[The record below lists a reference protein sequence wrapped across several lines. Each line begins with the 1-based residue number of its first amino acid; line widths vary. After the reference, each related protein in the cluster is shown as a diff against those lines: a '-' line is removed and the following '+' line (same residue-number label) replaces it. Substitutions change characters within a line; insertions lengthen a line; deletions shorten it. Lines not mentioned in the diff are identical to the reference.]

1 MQLNFI
7 NNQTQIKPV
16 SFGCD
21 NCNHH
26 PISKT
31 LLKDEFVKTAD
42 SPNKFKKSYEY
53 AKNACMAR
61 LQEKDPF
68 EYSVAI
74 DKDGNIL
81 YENPGEKYHCTV
93 LFDKLAPETTLIH
106 GHPGEKLSPLS
117 PGDATV
123 FMATP
128 EIKTVIATDKNG
140 NTCSMT
146 KPDNFKNFK
155 DPSITHQ
162 EIHELFVKNW
172 LDCIGIP
179 YEADEEYVKE
189 CEQELGKYMAIID
202 KEELPRNLY
211 GGKRPEDLKEA
222 IEMLKFKNMMYG
234 QVLEEPYMKNY
245 MKHSGKIKD
254 GSDEEIEILKQFL
267 KKVSEKYGTELEYYY
282 V

>member
-16 SFGCD
+16 SFGCN

-31 LLKDEFVKTAD
+31 LPKDEFVKTAD

-61 LQEKDPF
+61 LQEEDPF

-81 YENPGEKYHCTV
+81 YENPGEKFHCTV

-117 PGDATV
+117 PGDITV
-123 FMATP
+123 FMAIP
-128 EIKTVIATDKNG
+128 EIKTVVATDKNG

-146 KPDNFKNFK
+146 KPDDFKNFK
-155 DPSITHQ
+155 DPYLHK
-162 EIHELFVKNW
+162 EIDELFMKTQ
-172 LDCIGIP
+172 LDYLGIP
-179 YEADEEYVKE
+179 YETNEEYVKE
-189 CEQELGKYMAIID
+189 YEKELGKRKGINDEEKLPQFIYGGERPENLREAID
-202 KEELPRNLY
+202 MLKSQSLLY
-211 GGKRPEDLKEA
+211 GLS
-222 IEMLKFKNMMYG
+222 F
-234 QVLEEPYMKNY
+234 EEPYKKSFNE
-245 MKHSGKIKD
+245 HIGEIKD
-254 GSDEEIEILKQFL
+254 GSDKQIEILKQFL
-267 KKVSEKYGTELEYYY
+267 KKVSEKYGTELEYSYI
-282 V
+282 